1 MIGTRYDS
9 TECPHL
15 WGGHSSFMRLLF
27 CLLLCVAGAPA
38 RAQLLDSIRLFLR
51 EEPRVVARLDMRG
64 SFVSNSRVSM
74 WGGKLGLEH
83 ARRFQYGVGYSFLF
97 TDVEEVRPVP
107 GLGPRLTW
115 LRLGYVNLYVDY
127 AFYQRGPWEV
137 RIPVQLGFGR
147 GSLNYRD
154 ENGRRRVLDES
165 GIILYEPAMTVQ
177 FRPVRQ
183 VGIAAGWGFRIAF
196 NTRSSLDERITA
208 PIYTLGVRVFL
219 GEILRDLRGEG
230 PDT

>member
-1 MIGTRYDS
+1 MIPTSIDRS
-9 TECPHL
+9 ECPHL

-27 CLLLCVAGAPA
+27 CLLLFLAGASV

-51 EEPRVVARLDMRG
+51 EDPRVVARLDMRG

-83 ARRFQYGVGYSFLF
+83 ARRFLYGIGYSFLF
-97 TDVEEVRPVP
+97 TDVEQDREVP
-107 GLGPRLTW
+107 GLGLRPTW
-115 LRLGYVNLYVDY
+115 LRLGYANIYVDY
-127 AFYQRGPWEV
+127 AFHQRGPWEV
-137 RIPVQLGFGR
+137 RIPVQIGIGR

-154 ENGRRRVLDES
+154 EDGRRRVLDQS
-165 GIILYEPAMTVQ
+165 GVILYEPAMTVQ
-177 FRPVRQ
+177 FRPVRHL
-183 VGIAAGWGFRIAF
+183 GLAAGWGFRIAF